1 MDALSPR
8 QAALQAPER
17 LALITDEQRFTFV
30 ELWQRAEAMLEA
42 LPWRAQAL
50 TLAFVAEPRWQ
61 TVALVW
67 ALLENGIP
75 FVPLHP
81 KWSADDCALALA
93 DVARVSARTVVRRP
107 LPAGGL
113 VQKLE
118 RHEIDA
124 LGRLARASSRTPR
137 RVGSGALA
145 SILFSSGTTS
155 RPRGVLLSRAAF
167 IASAAAHSSNLPFQ
181 PSDRWLLALPFA
193 HVGGLS
199 IITRALISRTC
210 VVLIGSSD
218 RAEMLAAIER
228 HSVSLLSLVP
238 TVARDLLKEDRSD
251 VLRTP
256 RAVLLG
262 GARAPLLLRKELKA
276 RGVRALASYGM
287 TETCSQIATQGL
299 ADADDADSESC
310 GLPLAGFEL
319 RIVDDAG
326 ASRNAGESGRIQV
339 RGPALMRGYLG
350 QAMVAPRAFFDT
362 RDVGYLDER
371 GHLFVVGRADETIV
385 TGGENVFPAE
395 VEAAMAGLA
404 GVREV
409 AAFGV
414 PDERWGEIVAVALVL
429 EPGADLDAIW
439 QQARARLSSFRRPR
453 RFAVAP
459 SLPRS
464 PNGKIDRRGLLRL
477 PLAEVSS

>member
-1 MDALSPR
+1 
-8 QAALQAPER
+8 
-17 LALITDEQRFTFV
+17 
-30 ELWQRAEAMLEA
+30 MLEPIA
-42 LPWRAQAL
+42 TRITGRVLSS
-50 TLAFVAEPRWQ
+50 FVI
-61 TVALVW
+61 
-67 ALLENGIP
+67 G
-75 FVPLHP
+75 
-81 KWSADDCALALA
+81 ADDTGLRVLDRA
-93 DVARVSARTVVRRP
+93 DPRGVKKGHIWGYVGDCKLVAFDYTKDWKSDGPANFLRRFR
-107 LPAGGL
+107 GFMQG
-113 VQKLE
+113 
-118 RHEIDA
+118 DGY
-124 LGRLARASSRTPR
+124 GRCRIW
-137 RVGSGALA
+137 G
-145 SILFSSGTTS
+145 ILFSSGTTS
-155 RPRGVLLSRAAF
+155 RLRGVLLSRAAF

-350 QAMVAPRAFFDT
+350 QAMLAPRAFFDT